1 MKKVKDFNWNRKY
14 VLLFCL
20 VMFVASSIA
29 LIQYQQENSI
39 VGTWISRDD
48 ANNKWIFTSDKKA
61 KSYYSNELLDIY
73 TYRLSTTSP
82 QCGKQVQTGP
92 HLEFLELTDM
102 DNGDQQ
108 CYYINT
114 LDDEHLSLSPFG
126 RANILV
132 FNRQ

>member
-1 MKKVKDFNWNRKY
+1 MKKVKDFKWNRKY
-14 VLLFCL
+14 LLLFLL
-20 VMFVASSIA
+20 VMFMASSIA
-29 LIQYQQENSI
+29 LIQYQQESSI
-39 VGTWISRDD
+39 VGTWVSQSDQ
-48 ANNKWIFTSDKKA
+48 NSKWIFTKNGKA
-61 KSYYSNELLDIY
+61 KWYYEEKLNYTY

-92 HLEFLELTDM
+92 HLEFLELTDV
-102 DNGDQQ
+102 DNGFQQ

-132 FNRQ
+132 FDRQ